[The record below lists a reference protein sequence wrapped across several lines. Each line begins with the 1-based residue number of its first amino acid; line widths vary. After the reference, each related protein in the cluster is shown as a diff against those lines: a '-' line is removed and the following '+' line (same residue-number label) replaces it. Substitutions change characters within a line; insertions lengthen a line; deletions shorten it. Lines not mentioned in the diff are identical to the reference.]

1 MLFIAILE
9 SSWDFELKSIIK
21 KCCSACSLI
30 ATALKSAGRS
40 KKKRSLATWC
50 SFYPKSDM
58 RIRLVRQNYRLYKN
72 FIKLAASILDI
83 ANCKQFS
90 SSWKSASNAQ
100 QPFLMI
106 DFNLKSRE
114 HSKNAIKEHIL
125 GLYGG

>member
-1 MLFIAILE
+1 ML
-9 SSWDFELKSIIK
+9 
-21 KCCSACSLI
+21 
-30 ATALKSAGRS
+30 
-40 KKKRSLATWC
+40 
-50 SFYPKSDM
+50 
-58 RIRLVRQNYRLYKN
+58 IRLVGQNYRWYKN
-72 FIKLAASILDI
+72 FSKLIARILDVT
-83 ANCKQFS
+83 NYKQFS

>member
-1 MLFIAILE
+1 
-9 SSWDFELKSIIK
+9 
-21 KCCSACSLI
+21 
-30 ATALKSAGRS
+30 
-40 KKKRSLATWC
+40 
-50 SFYPKSDM
+50 M

-114 HSKNAIKEHIL
+114 RSKNAIKEHIL